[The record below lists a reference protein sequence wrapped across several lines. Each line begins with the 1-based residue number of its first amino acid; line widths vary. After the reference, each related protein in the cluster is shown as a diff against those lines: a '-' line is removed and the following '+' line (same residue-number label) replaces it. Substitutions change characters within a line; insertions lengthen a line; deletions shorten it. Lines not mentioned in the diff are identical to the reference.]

1 MYQQK
6 EDGCSQ
12 RAHQICF
19 TWHTNPNLLV
29 FVRFS
34 IFTLSVELIQLWWPG
49 DGEVGGEGVP
59 GGQRD
64 AGKGDAGKGTES
76 NNRMTHLSSCKEF
89 GMARCP
95 AQRSSESTPHK

>member
-1 MYQQK
+1 MTYQRK

-19 TWHTNPNLLV
+19 TWHTNPNFLV

-34 IFTLSVELIQLWWPG
+34 VFTLSVELSQLWCPG

-59 GGQRD
+59 GGQR
-64 AGKGDAGKGTES
+64 GSGKGTAS
-76 NNRMTHLSSCKEF
+76 SNRMTHLSSCKEF
-89 GMARCP
+89 GMAWCP
-95 AQRSSESTPHK
+95 AQRSSESPPHK